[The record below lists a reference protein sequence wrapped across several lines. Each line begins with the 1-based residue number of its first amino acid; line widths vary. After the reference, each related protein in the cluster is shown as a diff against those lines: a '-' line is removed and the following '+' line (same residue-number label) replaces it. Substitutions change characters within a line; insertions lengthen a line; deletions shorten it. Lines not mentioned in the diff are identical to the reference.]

1 MAYYCY
7 KGEIMKKILIAI
19 FALFIGLQ
27 CVAATTTA
35 NSTTKTNE
43 AIQKRLNNIA
53 YVLIKNN
60 NLPNGISIK
69 VSEEDGAN
77 AYANLNKEI
86 YVYRGLL
93 NYAQTDE
100 EIAAVLAHEIGHIVN
115 GHNAKQSI
123 LNAIIANLTGSV
135 KADTTAKAVG
145 VVAAQQV
152 SQSKLSRKDEFEA
165 DITAVDLLIKAKYN
179 PLALIS
185 VVNKMS
191 GNYIDVLSSHPSG
204 EKRLM
209 NIYDYIN
216 YNYPEYIKKGYD
228 TDSYK
233 KAHALISLNLQERN
247 LNPNKIKK
255 YQKEQAKLKQDKIKR
270 AKKMLKSTTSWDNA
284 YNILLL
290 GSQQNI
296 EEQQENK

>member
-1 MAYYCY
+1 
-7 KGEIMKKILIAI
+7 MKKILIAI